1 MQGLIEKLKQYNPRA
16 LSKAISAAENDPFR
30 AESAFSDLFTQI
42 SGDNFVIGITGA
54 PGVGKSTL
62 IKNLIEKAVAE
73 NLKIAVLAVDPSSP
87 FSGGAFLGDRLRI
100 NIPNFDPQKIF
111 IRSLATRGNL
121 GGLSPG
127 AAISLNLLKY
137 YKYDII
143 LIETAGVGQSE
154 VDIMNFADCVAVL
167 LVAGL
172 GDEIQAMKSGI
183 MEIADVFVVNKCNAP
198 GTDKLVN
205 EVHRT
210 ILNSPRYDDD
220 KILKPEIIL
229 TDSVSAEGVDKLW
242 QFFKDCKRS

>member
-1 MQGLIEKLKQYNPRA
+1 MQDLIKKLKKRDLRA
-16 LSKAISAAENDPFR
+16 LSKAISAAENDPIA
-30 AESAFSDLFTQI
+30 AESAFADLFARI
-42 SGDNFVIGITGA
+42 IGKSLVIGITGA

-62 IKNLIEKAVAE
+62 IKNLIKKAVAE

-100 NIPNFDPQKIF
+100 NIPDFDPQKIF

-137 YKYDII
+137 YRYDII

-154 VDIMNFADCVAVL
+154 VEIMNFADCVAVL

-183 MEIADVFVVNKCNAP
+183 MEIADVFVVNKCNVP

-205 EVHRT
+205 EIHRT
-210 ILNSPRYDDD
+210 IINSPRYDDD

-229 TDSVSAEGVDKLW
+229 TDSISAEGVGKLW
-242 QFFKDCKRS
+242 QFFKDCKKS